1 MLDRLRTWARRLR
14 GQRRKTLEEWAE
26 GHAEVV
32 RQEVERIL
40 PHLPEEGLLVD
51 VGANIGLFTQAVLD
65 RRPGLHAVLF
75 EPVAKY
81 HALCSQRFEQDPR
94 VEVHKLALSDAIEE
108 RTIFKTAHNYGGN
121 SVVTEL
127 IFDERENARIF
138 PETEIEEERIRCTT
152 WDAFAQEHG
161 IEEVAF
167 VKTDTE
173 GFDYA
178 VLKGLVPFLER
189 TGQRPP
195 ILSELLNREF
205 HTRWAEQDAVVRH
218 LFEIGYQEQD
228 LSSMEWIADILFLPA
243 DADPA

>member
-1 MLDRLRTWARRLR
+1 MWSKLRSLARRLR
-14 GQRRKTLEEWAE
+14 GERRESLQEWAARH
-26 GHAEVV
+26 GEVV

-51 VGANIGLFTQAVLD
+51 VGANIGLFTEAVLAQ
-65 RRPGLHAVLF
+65 RPGLRALCF
-75 EPVAKY
+75 EPVERY
-81 HALCSQRFEQDPR
+81 HALCEERFQDDPR
-94 VEVHKLALSDAIEE
+94 VEVHRLALSDAVEE
-108 RTIFKTAHNYGGN
+108 RTIFKVAHNYGGN

-127 IFDERENARIF
+127 IHDDRDNARIF
-138 PETEIEEERIRCTT
+138 PETEVEEETIQCTT
-152 WDAFAQEHG
+152 WDTFAQEHG

-205 HTRWAEQDAVVRH
+205 HTRWTEQDAVVRQ
-218 LFEIGYQEQD
+218 LFEIGYEEQD

-243 DADPA
+243 ESGNA